1 MEKEV
6 LAKVSEGPHTE
17 WDLTRLFSSSDDQ
30 ALIDYLRYV
39 ISRKDELIK
48 EYKGRIAEES
58 IEASE
63 LRLVFERIE
72 EVMSKFAKPSMFA
85 FLSH

>member
-1 MEKEV
+1 
-6 LAKVSEGPHTE
+6 
-17 WDLTRLFSSSDDQ
+17 
-30 ALIDYLRYV
+30 V

-63 LRLVFERIE
+63 LRLVFERIV